1 MVRKEDKTPEREE
14 IRSIWGINR
23 NDWGLFIT
31 MTAATAIP
39 LIAAFIMVTLAYDT
53 QEKDPSD
60 IMFRLI
66 IGIPAAPTAAA
77 TVSWLILSTKEHI
90 MSLADKMRNETAK
103 KQQQLRDEGRAQG
116 LAEGLAKGQA
126 TTNQRILDG
135 INAGQTIEEIRQQI
149 IDDLEQNS

>member
-23 NDWGLFIT
+23 NDWGLFIS

-53 QEKDPSD
+53 HEKAPSD
-60 IMFRLI
+60 IMFRLL

-77 TVSWLILSTKEHI
+77 TVS
-90 MSLADKMRNETAK
+90 
-103 KQQQLRDEGRAQG
+103 
-116 LAEGLAKGQA
+116 
-126 TTNQRILDG
+126 
-135 INAGQTIEEIRQQI
+135 
-149 IDDLEQNS
+149 